1 MGQDQHQMRHIY
13 GQKKKKKVKSQ
24 SNNMDQRVGSGQIVS
39 SSRYKQARDK
49 KSGLKQGAMGS
60 VKL

>member
-1 MGQDQHQMRHIY
+1 MRQIY

-24 SNNMDQRVGSGQIVS
+24 NMDQKFASGQIVS
-39 SSRYKQARDK
+39 SSRYKQTRAK
-49 KSGLKQGAMGS
+49 KGELKQGPMGS